1 VHELS
6 IVSGLFD
13 TLLEQAREHGA
24 REVTLVKLRVGKLSG
39 VVPELLESAFDM
51 YKKGTIAERAELV
64 IEEIP
69 LAIRCRSCLAEIS
82 KDEFA
87 FICPSCRSTD
97 IEILG
102 GTELFLEKIE
112 LEIDEP

>member
-6 IVSGLFD
+6 IISGLFD
-13 TLLEQAREHGA
+13 ALLEKAGEHGA

-51 YKKGTIAERAELV
+51 YKKGTIAEKAKLM

-69 LAIRCRSCLAEIS
+69 LRIRCRTCGAEMRS
-82 KDEFA
+82 DEFA
-87 FICPSCRSTD
+87 FVCTSCRGTD
-97 IEILG
+97 IEILE

-112 LEIDEP
+112 LEID

>member
-6 IVSGLFD
+6 IVTGLFD
-13 TLLEQAREHGA
+13 TLLEKAGEHGA
-24 REVTLVKLRVGKLSG
+24 REITLVKLRVGKLSG

-51 YKKGTIAERAELV
+51 YKKGTIAEKARLV

-69 LAIRCRSCLAEIS
+69 LRIRCRSCRAEAR

-87 FICPSCRSTD
+87 FVCSSCRSTD
-97 IEILG
+97 IEILE
-102 GTELFLEKIE
+102 GTEIFLEKIE
-112 LEIDEP
+112 LEID